1 MVTTKVGSGVYDLWL
16 YDTLTG
22 TYVDSKNFSPSGQ
35 TITIAAD
42 PSANPK
48 GSFNVVNFLLSL
60 TPQEEHELGI
70 TNPSLGL
77 TEFSLR
83 GIDPAAGLDPE
94 DPNAF
99 ITGLLF
105 GGDINGDLIITPL
118 AVDSNTGLPV
128 DPPSFT
134 EAIPEPGTIVLF
146 ITGLLSLGLL
156 GRRRTGRV
164 STVTTPHRPAHGS
177 WAGYRGNCSL
187 VYGHNRGSLD
197 HWIAIAPEKDTGAP

>member
-1 MVTTKVGSGVYDLWL
+1 MVTTKVGPGVYDLWL

-77 TEFSLR
+77 TQFSLR

-105 GGDINGDLIITPL
+105 GGDINGDLLITPL

-164 STVTTPHRPAHGS
+164 S
-177 WAGYRGNCSL
+177 YR
-187 VYGHNRGSLD
+187 HD
-197 HWIAIAPEKDTGAP
+197 PT